1 MLLLHI
7 FVLLLLFRQVYADK
21 EELPQYVEALDSV
34 NREYYPSQ
42 QVGLSIFIFNMLTII
57 SKGFLRL
64 SIFISKVFS
73 CCQLSHVQ
81 ARQREM
87 IKSYTTGAYSQTYN
101 AYQQVI
107 VISHR
112 CQVTHLVC

>member
-1 MLLLHI
+1 M
-7 FVLLLLFRQVYADK
+7 LLLLFRQVYADE

-42 QVGLSIFIFNMLTII
+42 QVRSSIFNVLTIV

-107 VISHR
+107 KIIIILMIIIMITIPIIIVIY
-112 CQVTHLVC
+112 